1 MKIQIKVE
9 FEDTVYAVDATV
21 TPGEPATYD
30 YQGSPPEIEIWAV
43 YNENGC
49 EIMYFIDS
57 DVFYTIEDEVYQAY
71 ERLIE

>member
-30 YQGSPPEIEIWAV
+30 YQGSSPEIEIWAV

>member
-1 MKIQIKVE
+1 MKIQIEVE
-9 FEDTVYAVDATV
+9 FDDTVYAVDATV
-21 TPGEPATYD
+21 TPGEAATYD
-30 YQGSPPEIEIWAV
+30 YQGSSPEIEIWAV

-71 ERLIE
+71 ERLSE